1 MGVLGGGRLSQKM
14 WLPKSLTISRAPVEA
29 AVPVVLLIPSASGLF
44 VGITLLWIS
53 RVSRLLLTM
62 LSFQVA
68 SF

>member
-1 MGVLGGGRLSQKM
+1 MGVLGGGWVAQKM
-14 WLPKSLTISRAPVEA
+14 WLPTSLTISKAPMEA

>member
-1 MGVLGGGRLSQKM
+1 MGVLGGGWWSQKM
-14 WLPKSLTISRAPVEA
+14 WLPTSLTISKAPMEA